1 MNEELSHLSAA
12 DIDSLPFGYVA
23 LGVDGTIRKY
33 NRYEADLARKDPQEV
48 LGKNFFREVAP
59 CTQVQEF
66 EGRFRSFVE
75 GENEEPTLE
84 FDFEFDFRHGSQ
96 QVRIAFVRSPLEQEI
111 IMTVNRVRDLGL
123 PHSAVLEQDISRG
136 RLADSEGQPVVATRQ
151 DFWVALE
158 ATFEGSSPEE
168 RQAAQHRLGARWG
181 QLHALRVESFVQ
193 REHLRTLRE
202 VELQV
207 ALESLSGSIGNMGL
221 GRFDVHLGYRDRGL
235 LLVTHHQS
243 PFASMLSE
251 REGFRC
257 AILAGLHAGFLSY
270 VAGRHLVAR
279 EITCSQSAEAP
290 CRFLVGTERR
300 LERLF
305 DPVEGSTDDLLLQAL
320 GVRSA
325 PGADDE

>member
-1 MNEELSHLSAA
+1 MTTSITWNRDHEFTAVYPGGEEAIIASVPGAERPGPGPSPTDLVQGAVAA
-12 DIDSLPFGYVA
+12 CSGIDV
-23 LGVDGTIRKY
+23 VMI
-33 NRYEADLARKDPQEV
+33 
-48 LGKNFFREVAP
+48 LGKMRK
-59 CTQVQEF
+59 T
-66 EGRFRSFVE
+66 
-75 GENEEPTLE
+75 
-84 FDFEFDFRHGSQ
+84 
-96 QVRIAFVRSPLEQEI
+96 
-111 IMTVNRVRDLGL
+111 
-123 PHSAVLEQDISRG
+123 
-136 RLADSEGQPVVATRQ
+136 
-151 DFWVALE
+151 
-158 ATFEGSSPEE
+158 
-168 RQAAQHRLGARWG
+168 
-181 QLHALRVESFVQ
+181 LHALRVESFVQ
-193 REHLRTLRE
+193 REYLHTLRE
-202 VELQV
+202 TELQV

-270 VAGRHLVAR
+270 VAGRNLVAR

-320 GVRSA
+320 GLKPAS
-325 PGADDE
+325 GDDHE